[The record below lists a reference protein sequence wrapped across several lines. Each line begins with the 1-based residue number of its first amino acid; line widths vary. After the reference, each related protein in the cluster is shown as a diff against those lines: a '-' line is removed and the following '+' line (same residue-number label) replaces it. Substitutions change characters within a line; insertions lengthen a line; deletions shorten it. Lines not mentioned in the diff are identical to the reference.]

1 MSRDVCWHLLL
12 SPQTFSQV
20 AGMYGQIEDDFYFE
34 MHDHLSASHCCA
46 LMCYLILVGMF
57 QCSDKLAHALPL
69 PPMKHLAAAVQSNHY
84 LLCYEGSDNKTKR
97 GGSVTKCF

>member
-34 MHDHLSASHCCA
+34 MHDHLSALHCFNV
-46 LMCYLILVGMF
+46 L
-57 QCSDKLAHALPL
+57 SDFSWHVS
-69 PPMKHLAAAVQSNHY
+69 VQ
-84 LLCYEGSDNKTKR
+84 
-97 GGSVTKCF
+97 